1 PTRIQVT
8 GGSWPAQIWGAYMKR
23 ALSQYP
29 VLGFSS
35 PGGTTTAQID
45 SRTGCLATKKT
56 PTEFSVTGTFIE
68 GKAPEKPCEVPDDLK
83 TKEEK
88 REESHSDVPDVV
100 GMFEDDAVDLLED
113 HGFDVDVV
121 VEKEDD
127 RHDAK
132 ENSGVVWMQDP
143 SADSNVRNDSTVTIW
158 VNP

>member
-1 PTRIQVT
+1 L
-8 GGSWPAQIWGAYMKR
+8 AR

-68 GKAPEKPCEVPDDLK
+68 GKAPDKPCEVPDDLK
-83 TKEEK
+83 TKDER
-88 REESHSDVPDVV
+88 REESHSDVPGVV
-100 GMFEDDAVDLLED
+100 GMFEDDAAERLDD
-113 HGFDVDVV
+113 HGFNVHVV
-121 VEKEDD
+121 VVKEDD
-127 RHDAK
+127 KHDAK
-132 ENSGVVWMQDP
+132 ENSGLVWMQDP
-143 SADSNVRNDSTVTIW
+143 PGGSSARNDSTVTIW